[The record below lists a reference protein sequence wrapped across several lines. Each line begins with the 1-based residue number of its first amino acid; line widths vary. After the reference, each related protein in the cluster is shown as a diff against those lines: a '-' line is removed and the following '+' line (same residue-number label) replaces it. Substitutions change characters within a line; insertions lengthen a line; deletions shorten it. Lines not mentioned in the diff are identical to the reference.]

1 MPNVSDIH
9 TDIHTALQA
18 KAAVAR
24 SGKALRCLALP
35 AHLAADVEAAI
46 IEAQAQADP
55 PTPSGL
61 RLAQALGALALPD
74 HLAADVEA
82 AIIEAQAAVEAAIG

>member
-1 MPNVSDIH
+1 MPTITNPHDLD
-9 TDIHTALQA
+9 TEAQA

-24 SGKALRCLALP
+24 THKALRILALP
-35 AHLAADVEAAI
+35 DNLAADVEAAI

-55 PTPSGL
+55 PTPSEQ
-61 RLAQALGALALPD
+61 RMAQALGHLALPD

-82 AIIEAQAAVEAAIG
+82 AIIEAQAALP

>member
-1 MPNVSDIH
+1 MPTITNPHDLD
-9 TDIHTALQA
+9 TEAQA

-24 SGKALRCLALP
+24 TRKALRCLALP

-55 PTPSGL
+55 PTPSDL
-61 RLAQALGALALPD
+61 RMAKALGHLALPD
-74 HLAADVEA
+74 HLAAQVEA
-82 AIIEAQAAVEAAIG
+82 AIIEAQAALP

>member
-1 MPNVSDIH
+1 MPTVSEIT
-9 TDIHTALQA
+9 TDIHTEAQA
-18 KAAVAR
+18 KAAASRAR
-24 SGKALRCLALP
+24 KALRILSLP
-35 AHLAADVEAAI
+35 DRQAAQVEAAI

-55 PTPSGL
+55 PTPAEL

-82 AIIEAQAAVEAAIG
+82 AIIEALAETAIG

>member
-1 MPNVSDIH
+1 MPTITNSD
-9 TDIHTALQA
+9 ALDTEAQA

-24 SGKALRCLALP
+24 TRKALRCLALP

-55 PTPSGL
+55 PTPSEL

-74 HLAADVEA
+74 HFAADVEA
-82 AIIEAQAAVEAAIG
+82 AIIEAQVAVETAIG

>member
-1 MPNVSDIH
+1 MPTITNPHDLD
-9 TDIHTALQA
+9 TEAQA

-24 SGKALRCLALP
+24 ARKALRILDLP
-35 AHLAADVEAAI
+35 AIPAAHVEAAI

-55 PTPSGL
+55 PTPSDL

-82 AIIEAQAAVEAAIG
+82 AIIEAQVAVETAIG